1 MTIKN
6 DNMHLS
12 GNFAVYKSSSNY
24 LLLFALLFFSTTSA
38 YAQEEAKKKGWSLN
52 SNTTSS
58 RDAVDK
64 ATTEQP
70 VDTLAA
76 TAEGQAQLEEVTQEV
91 LLIEQEKVIEQEVT
105 PVVAADEPQESV
117 EQVAPEVPVKSKSVE
132 IIAQPNDVQSALQE
146 YDISEGA
153 GPIDLPPI
161 NVRPVVSLTPEL
173 RKSLELQFQEI
184 QTLKET
190 EDAYSEQLGE
200 SYLSY
205 GRGLM
210 QAGRID
216 ESRKMLVNA
225 QHIAKINN
233 GVNSIEQRPILRELF
248 EMNLALGN
256 VEETEDHLGR
266 IIWLEKKD
274 PSNRDLYSFD
284 MVARLGNYYLDLY
297 LDNQNLS
304 ELSLS
309 YLNSSIRWLSYA
321 INRYGDRPLSEV
333 LLPYGE
339 LALAYH
345 MRGRISNEADRSFP
359 QTQNQRQRQ
368 LLDLERVSS
377 VSFFSGNSFARSEN
391 YLKHY
396 LRKSKE
402 ERDLINTVRALLA
415 LGDLNILSDRVNSAS
430 RYYDLA
436 WTGAQNLPV
445 THPLAESFNAPVRL
459 PSFNFSVV
467 RQPRESDREVEL
479 VPLSINV
486 DDDGRVRK
494 VGREA
499 LSEASVSSTT
509 RARRIVKRS
518 RFRPIIENGKLTSVK
533 DYHYNVEVTSRR
545 SKPKPVAA
553 KDSAE

>member
-24 LLLFALLFFSTTSA
+24 LLLSALLFFSTTNA
-38 YAQEEAKKKGWSLN
+38 YAQEESKKEGWSLN
-52 SNTTSS
+52 SNATSS
-58 RDAVDK
+58 RDAIDK
-64 ATTEQP
+64 TTTEQP

-76 TAEGQAQLEEVTQEV
+76 TPEDQAQLEEVTQEV
-91 LLIEQEKVIEQEVT
+91 LLIEQEKVIEQEVKL
-105 PVVAADEPQESV
+105 VVAADETQEPA
-117 EQVAPEVPVKSKSVE
+117 ERVAPQAPVKSKSVE

-284 MVARLGNYYLDLY
+284 MVARLGNHYLDLY

-345 MRGRISNEADRSFP
+345 MRGRISNEAGRSFP
-359 QTQNQRQRQ
+359 QTQNQRQFRDQ
-368 LLDLERVSS
+368 VSS

-430 RYYDLA
+430 RYYGLA

-445 THPLAESFNAPVRL
+445 THPLAESFNAPVKL

-494 VGREA
+494 VGRES
-499 LSEASVSSTT
+499 LSEASVSSTN

-518 RFRPIIENGKLTSVK
+518 RFRPIIENGKLISVK